1 MTARPTFPG
10 LDTMRAIAAVVVV
23 ATHTFFWSGFYSRGT
38 LGVAA
43 HRLEVGV
50 PIFFVLSGFLLAYP
64 YLARLQNGARH
75 DDLGQYAVKRVA
87 RIVPVYLVTV
97 VLALALV
104 HQDTGPAVRTWFSNL
119 LMYDYYL
126 SENLP
131 RGLAQMWSLYIEV
144 AFYAALPVLMW
155 LAAVLCGRRWQPRRL
170 LLLLAAL
177 TLVNVAWLLADQSL
191 RALPGYLLWFSVG
204 IALAVGHLQLRAAT
218 GDPGRSLRVLT
229 ALAAAPGICWLMAI
243 AAFALAST
251 PLTGP
256 ASLAPRST
264 GELVMRL
271 VLYAAVAGL
280 IVLPSVLGPTDT
292 RYARA
297 MATPWA
303 RHLGHISYSLFCVHI
318 VVLELVA
325 PALGFRLFDSNP
337 LLLFVAV
344 LAISLVA
351 AELLYRLVEK
361 PVMDLVHRRRRS
373 HGARTAPI
381 STSTHA

>member
-1 MTARPTFPG
+1 MTTRPTFPG
-10 LDTMRAIAAVVVV
+10 LDTMRAIAAIVVV
-23 ATHTFFWSGFYSRGT
+23 ATHTCFWSGFYSRGT

-64 YLARLQNGARH
+64 YLARLRSGSSH
-75 DDLGQYAVKRVA
+75 DGIGQYAVKRVA

-104 HQDTGPAVRTWFSNL
+104 RQDPGAVLPRWFANL

-126 SENLP
+126 DENLP

-144 AFYAALPVLMW
+144 AFYVALPALMW
-155 LAAVLCGRRWQPRRL
+155 LAVVVCGRRWRPRRL
-170 LLLLAAL
+170 LLLLGAL
-177 TLVNVAWLLADQSL
+177 TLLNLGWLLADLSL
-191 RALPGYLLWFSVG
+191 RALPAYLLWFGVG
-204 IALAVGHLQLRAAT
+204 ITMAVAHLELSGGSGRGRA
-218 GDPGRSLRVLT
+218 LRVLT
-229 ALAAAPGICWLMAI
+229 TLAAAPGICWLMAV

-271 VLYAAVAGL
+271 VLYAVVAGL
-280 IVLPSVLGPTDT
+280 VVLPSVLGPTDS

-303 RHLGHISYSLFCVHI
+303 RHLGHISYSLFCIHI

-325 PALGFRLFDSNP
+325 PALGFQLFNSNP
-337 LLLFVAV
+337 LLLFVVV
-344 LAISLVA
+344 LAISLAA

-361 PVMDLVHRRRRS
+361 PVMELVHRRRR
-373 HGARTAPI
+373 HQGASRAPI